1 MNKLTP
7 KQEGF
12 CQSYIETG
20 NASEAYRQN
29 YNVHRMNANTINRKA
44 KELIDNGKI
53 TARINSLQVDH
64 AKRHNMTID
73 SLTDELNEAIR
84 IAREDVKPS
93 AMIVAIMAKAKL
105 HGLLTDRIE
114 SVDDSIANRL
124 ALRRKARQLDRQ
136 ND

>member
-64 AKRHNMTID
+64 AKRHNTTID

>member
-114 SVDDSIANRL
+114 SVDYSIANRL